1 MSLQS
6 VSERVV
12 FGARPV
18 VLIVFALIT
27 AVMVFFA
34 SQLKVDAGFKKQIP
48 LQHEYMKTFLDY
60 EADFGGANRVL
71 VAVMAKDGNM
81 FSDEYM
87 TVLQQVTHDVVNL
100 EDTDDSRA
108 RSLFTPNVRFIEV
121 VEDGISGGNVIPNDY
136 DPSFKPGTK
145 EQFDAIRGNIV
156 KANILGR
163 LVAKD
168 WSGAMV
174 WADIIPES
182 DSKTNPRKVDYQKIA
197 HQLEAIRAKY
207 ENPKHPTSGSR
218 SSVSPR
224 WSATSP
230 TAPPR

>member
-1 MSLQS
+1 RRDAGARRDRARRGQLFRPGRRQGRRPVPRAINSGAAMKPRNFIEKL
-6 VSERVV
+6 V

-18 VLIVFALIT
+18 VLLVFALVT
-27 AVMVFFA
+27 ALMGWQA

-60 EADFGGANRVL
+60 QADFGGANLVL

-136 DPSFKPGTK
+136 DPSFKPGSK
-145 EQFDAIRGNIV
+145 DQFDA
-156 KANILGR
+156 
-163 LVAKD
+163 
-168 WSGAMV
+168 
-174 WADIIPES
+174 
-182 DSKTNPRKVDYQKIA
+182 
-197 HQLEAIRAKY
+197 
-207 ENPKHPTSGSR
+207 
-218 SSVSPR
+218 
-224 WSATSP
+224 
-230 TAPPR
+230 

>member
-1 MSLQS
+1 MSLKS

-18 VLIVFALIT
+18 VLLVFALVT
-27 AVMVFFA
+27 VAMVFFA

-108 RSLFTPNVRFIEV
+108 RSLFKPTVRFITLL
-121 VEDGISGGNVIPNDY
+121 PMM
-136 DPSFKPGTK
+136 PSST
-145 EQFDAIRGNIV
+145 
-156 KANILGR
+156 
-163 LVAKD
+163 
-168 WSGAMV
+168 
-174 WADIIPES
+174 
-182 DSKTNPRKVDYQKIA
+182 T
-197 HQLEAIRAKY
+197 
-207 ENPKHPTSGSR
+207 
-218 SSVSPR
+218 
-224 WSATSP
+224 
-230 TAPPR
+230 